1 MAGAMG
7 FEFVVS
13 KGRKPSTLPSEL
25 GTSGS
30 PFHCV
35 DDIEEVFDQKD
46 LLILLLLSSVC
57 LHSVISDVGFWIS
70 SGWIAVADFGGQIP
84 PEPVEIIPQ
93 KKHLPTSLPSDGI
106 LEFFYNFQLLF
117 ELLSCFFVVSF
128 LHCNLCLG
136 FWIGTG
142 WIAVAVAFFILPIC

>member
-1 MAGAMG
+1 MRYS
-7 FEFVVS
+7 FEIQPQ
-13 KGRKPSTLPSEL
+13 RKETSALASEL
-25 GTSGS
+25 WPSGAS
-30 PFHCV
+30 FHRH
-35 DDIEEVFDQKD
+35 DDVYQIVDQKD
-46 LLILLLLSSVC
+46 LLIPLILCSVC

>member
-1 MAGAMG
+1 
-7 FEFVVS
+7 
-13 KGRKPSTLPSEL
+13 LPSEL

-30 PFHCV
+30 SGHCQ
-35 DDIEEVFDQKD
+35 DYIAEVIDQKD
-46 LLILLLLSSVC
+46 LSILLILSSVC
-57 LHSVISDVGFWIS
+57 LHSVISDVGFWIGK
-70 SGWIAVADFGGQIP
+70 GWIAVADFGGQIP

>member
-1 MAGAMG
+1 
-7 FEFVVS
+7 VRYSSLPKHLLKS
-13 KGRKPSTLPSEL
+13 KQSSTLPSEL
-25 GTSGS
+25 GTSCS
-30 PFHCV
+30 SWHREDEMLQV
-35 DDIEEVFDQKD
+35 LDQKK
-46 LLILLLLSSVC
+46 LLLFLLLSLF